1 VKKNIFAKCNNN
13 QMAAALKSM
22 KPYLPYLLI
31 LVVVGIASTIYFVR
45 PIEHF
50 FEAAKEENEPM
61 PETYEDAVEAE
72 EAG

>member
-1 VKKNIFAKCNNN
+1 
-13 QMAAALKSM
+13 MASALKSL

-31 LVVVGIASTIYFVR
+31 LVVAGIASTIYFIR

-50 FEAAKEENEPM
+50 FEEAKEEETQPE

>member
-1 VKKNIFAKCNNN
+1 
-13 QMAAALKSM
+13 MASAFKSL

-31 LVVVGIASTIYFVR
+31 LVVAGIASTIYFIR

-50 FEAAKEENEPM
+50 FEEAKEEDEPE
-61 PETYEDAVEAE
+61 PETYEDAIEPE

>member
-1 VKKNIFAKCNNN
+1 
-13 QMAAALKSM
+13 MASALKSL
-22 KPYLPYLLI
+22 KPYLPYILI
-31 LVVVGIASTIYFVR
+31 LVVAGIASTIYFVR

-50 FEAAKEENEPM
+50 FEEAKEENESA

>member
-1 VKKNIFAKCNNN
+1 
-13 QMAAALKSM
+13 MASALKSL

-31 LVVVGIASTIYFVR
+31 LVIAGIASTIYFIR

-50 FEAAKEENEPM
+50 FEEAEEETEPA
-61 PETYEDAVEAE
+61 PETYEDTVDAE